1 MNVSIATVYHA
12 VLSAILISSTGSPK
26 QTVFSGPQMGEAA
39 PNFKILLTDGTPIL
53 RETDLNTKA
62 KTTLVFL
69 TAIERS
75 AMPLVRVINQYGV
88 ERKSDMQTAII
99 ILPKDS
105 VDMRERLPAM
115 LKSLN
120 LKVLFAI
127 SSEGAEG
134 PGPYAIN
141 PKAMMTLLTISEN
154 KVVGNLVLTQ
164 PGIADGD
171 KVIAM
176 MAKLAGDTKPPTLAE
191 LNERSNA
198 TKKTERA
205 KVPPSEDT
213 SQPTKPGIAVHDLT
227 STAGLQKAVEELLK
241 EVEFLKAEMAAM
253 KTSRT
258 ADTQPKPPA
267 TPLPGAAPTD
277 AGVMSFL
284 RAFIQPTNTDKEIDL
299 IANDIDLYTRNKP
312 DLLKQAYNG
321 WIRILALKYG
331 TAYSQKV
338 GAKMVEVWKTKF

>member
-1 MNVSIATVYHA
+1 MNASIVTVYHT
-12 VLSAILISSTGSPK
+12 VLSAIVVSSMVSPK
-26 QTVFSGPQMGEAA
+26 QTVFSGPQLGEAA
-39 PNFKILLTDGTPIL
+39 PNFKILLTDGSPIL
-53 RETDLNTKA
+53 RETDLNMKA

-75 AMPLVRVINQYGV
+75 AMPLVRIINQYGV

-115 LKSLN
+115 LQSLN

-127 SSEGAEG
+127 SSDGAEG

-164 PGIADGD
+164 PGIADSD

-198 TKKTERA
+198 SKKTER
-205 KVPPSEDT
+205 VPVPTREDT
-213 SQPTKPGIAVHDLT
+213 RQPIKTPVAVHDLNT
-227 STAGLQKAVEELLK
+227 EAGLRKAVEELLK
-241 EVEFLKAEMAAM
+241 EVAVLKADIATL
-253 KTSRT
+253 KTSRP
-258 ADTQPKPPA
+258 ADTQPKPPT

-284 RAFIQPTNTDKEIDL
+284 RAFIQPTNTDKEVDL

-331 TAYSQKV
+331 TTYSQKV